1 MCVHRHH
8 RFALFFN
15 AEHLLYA
22 KIACLFPSFDRR
34 SGTPLPR
41 LLGAE
46 GSMAYERKSR
56 KTAASEG
63 VSHHSG
69 DQGVPPDLE
78 TTVDRGVSSTTTRD
92 RMRRPT
98 LVDNWSAKPGV
109 APDELNVIESFFS
122 ELVDE
127 IIKR

>member
-22 KIACLFPSFDRR
+22 KIACLFPSLDRQPK
-34 SGTPLPR
+34 TPLPR

-56 KTAASEG
+56 KAAASDG
-63 VSHHSG
+63 VLHHSG

-78 TTVDRGVSSTTTRD
+78 TTVDRGVSSAATPD
-92 RMRRPT
+92 RMQRPT
-98 LVDNWSAKPGV
+98 LDDNWPSQPFV
-109 APDELNVIESFFS
+109 TTSELNVIESFFS
-122 ELVDE
+122 ELVDD
-127 IIKR
+127 IIKH

>member
-15 AEHLLYA
+15 AEYLSYA
-22 KIACLFPSFDRR
+22 KIACLFPDFDRQPK
-34 SGTPLPR
+34 TPLPR

-63 VSHHSG
+63 VSHDTG

-78 TTVDRGVSSTTTRD
+78 TTIDRRVSSAATPD
-92 RMRRPT
+92 RMQRPT
-98 LVDNWSAKPGV
+98 LDDNWPSQPAV
-109 APDELNVIESFFS
+109 TVSELNVIESFFS
-122 ELVDE
+122 ELVDD